1 MRSVSSGMRT
11 IWLVASLLAAVPCAA
26 QQADAAAR
34 IDSLAMAPIHR
45 GEAAG
50 MVIVA
55 IRGGDTVVA
64 RGYGRADLENDV
76 PMTAEH
82 VFQIASVTKQ
92 FTAAA
97 VLAL

>member
-1 MRSVSSGMRT
+1 
-11 IWLVASLLAAVPCAA
+11 
-26 QQADAAAR
+26 
-34 IDSLAMAPIHR
+34 
-45 GEAAG
+45 

-55 IRGGDTVVA
+55 VHHGDTVVA

-76 PMTAEH
+76 PMTAGH

-97 VLAL
+97 VLALAAEGRVELDAPVTRYLPNAPVQGRAVTVRQLRLKWSGVTFNASA